1 MTVAR
6 EVKRVCVKL
15 GLPFHVKASYRKAN
29 RSRLDS
35 FAGIGDEKAL
45 AILAEVKAQLDV
57 GIVTD
62 IHLPEEAAVAAHVAD
77 VLQIPAFLCRQ
88 TDLLVAAAATGK
100 VVNIKKGQFMA
111 PSSMV
116 HAVRKVQESGNEQV
130 WLTERGTMLGYGD
143 LVVDMRGLTEMRAFA
158 PTFMD
163 VTHSLQQPNQASGV
177 TGGRPE
183 LIATV
188 ARAAVAAGV
197 DGVFIETHPDPSNAL
212 SDGANMLPLIGSK
225 AFDHFEQSPHVVS
238 DERLSR
244 TSNLSWQNVARRE
257 TRYLAFD
264 QPKPMKQAFALML
277 LAVSWAAAGQTPDS
291 TNGCTDASACNYNPN
306 ATVDDGSCVSCAVV
320 SAFCGIGTIW
330 DATSQRCIGDG
341 FGDINLDGCVQLL
354 DLLDLLGVY
363 GFCRDVCGECT
374 LPNAVSTCLN
384 EVCVIAACND
394 GFADYNG
401 LDEDG
406 CESEVSSAWS
416 CGEDVLFDN
425 HLYATVQI
433 NDQCWFAEN
442 LRSTSY
448 ANGDVI
454 PGGLNDAGWST
465 ASNGARAVF
474 GEGASVC
481 YGPAPTGDVCNET
494 FSLAAKR
501 LYTCGPRSSR
511 PLSFWMAGANGCRG
525 PCSAT
530 VSAAIWLQQMH

>member
-1 MTVAR
+1 MTLERTPQPLHVLAGPCAVESLETTMTVAR

-197 DGVFIETHPDPSNAL
+197 DGVFIETHPDPSNAR
-212 SDGANMLPLIGSK
+212 SDGANMLPL
-225 AFDHFEQSPHVVS
+225 D
-238 DERLSR
+238 RLEGLL
-244 TSNLSWQNVARRE
+244 TTLSNLHMWCQ
-257 TRYLAFD
+257 
-264 QPKPMKQAFALML
+264 
-277 LAVSWAAAGQTPDS
+277 
-291 TNGCTDASACNYNPN
+291 TNG
-306 ATVDDGSCVSCAVV
+306 
-320 SAFCGIGTIW
+320 
-330 DATSQRCIGDG
+330 
-341 FGDINLDGCVQLL
+341 
-354 DLLDLLGVY
+354 
-363 GFCRDVCGECT
+363 
-374 LPNAVSTCLN
+374 
-384 EVCVIAACND
+384 
-394 GFADYNG
+394 
-401 LDEDG
+401 
-406 CESEVSSAWS
+406 
-416 CGEDVLFDN
+416 
-425 HLYATVQI
+425 
-433 NDQCWFAEN
+433 
-442 LRSTSY
+442 
-448 ANGDVI
+448 
-454 PGGLNDAGWST
+454 
-465 ASNGARAVF
+465 
-474 GEGASVC
+474 
-481 YGPAPTGDVCNET
+481 
-494 FSLAAKR
+494 
-501 LYTCGPRSSR
+501 
-511 PLSFWMAGANGCRG
+511 
-525 PCSAT
+525 
-530 VSAAIWLQQMH
+530 